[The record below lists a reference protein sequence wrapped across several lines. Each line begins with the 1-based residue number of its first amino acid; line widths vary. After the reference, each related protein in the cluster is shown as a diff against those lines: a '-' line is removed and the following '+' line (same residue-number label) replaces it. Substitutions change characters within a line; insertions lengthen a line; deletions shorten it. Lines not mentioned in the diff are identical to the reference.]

1 MDCGWNFDEI
11 GGAPEES
18 GAFLIPGLVDSMV
31 RAFYTGHY
39 FAVFDGVQL
48 GVEQGVGVRK

>member
-11 GGAPEES
+11 VGAPEES

-39 FAVFDGVQL
+39 SAVFDGVQL